1 MKLKPRRITCQAST
15 SFRIRV
21 PAAMLAACAT
31 LAGAQTDNAQQ
42 RYNSLLAR
50 CNDGTMARPER
61 DACVRDAGHALDQ
74 ARRGSSGQSQSED
87 RSTVITPSGASREG
101 TDSSTEYTS
110 PDGRAVIIPP
120 AGSAPP
126 ADAVTQ

>member
-1 MKLKPRRITCQAST
+1 MKQRLVRCRAST
-15 SFRIRV
+15 QFLTRV

-31 LAGAQTDNAQQ
+31 LAGAQTDAAQQ
-42 RYNSLLAR
+42 RYDSLIAR

-61 DACVRDAGHALDQ
+61 DACVRDAGLSLEQ
-74 ARRGSSGQSQSED
+74 ARWGSSGQSQTED
-87 RSTVITPSGASREG
+87 RSTVVTPSGASREG

-110 PDGRAVIIPP
+110 PDGRAVIVPP

-126 ADAVTQ
+126 ANAVTQ